1 VGVEPNGNSSPSAAV
16 WLLRFNDDGSTS
28 SAGLN
33 GWLWWSLAV
42 ALLVAIAIIYILRR
56 RRPQPQLEPEELSE
70 VTTKGIATPHSQR
83 ENEQLMQRICD
94 LMDDQQ
100 LYLQQGLKVSD
111 IASALDTNIRY
122 ISDCIRAERGCS
134 LTQFVN
140 EYRLEHAKRLLLE
153 HPEMKISSVA
163 IESGFTNDK
172 AMTRY
177 FKEHTGMTPTEWK
190 ATPQNNT

>member
-1 VGVEPNGNSSPSAAV
+1 
-16 WLLRFNDDGSTS
+16 
-28 SAGLN
+28 
-33 GWLWWSLAV
+33 
-42 ALLVAIAIIYILRR
+42 
-56 RRPQPQLEPEELSE
+56 
-70 VTTKGIATPHSQR
+70 
-83 ENEQLMQRICD
+83 
-94 LMDDQQ
+94 
-100 LYLQQGLKVSD
+100 
-111 IASALDTNIRY
+111 
-122 ISDCIRAERGCS
+122 

-190 ATPQNNT
+190 ATLQNNT